1 MDNRPKC
8 KIIKLIDE
16 NTGENLLDCGL
27 DKEFLHMT
35 PKVQSTKE
43 NVYLIKWTSSKLEIF
58 AL

>member
-16 NTGENLLDCGL
+16 NTGENLLDRGL

-35 PKVQSTKE
+35 PKVQSAKE
-43 NVYLIKWTSSKLEIF
+43 NVYLIK
-58 AL
+58 